1 MNPETRIV
9 VTTIA
14 MVVCLLVAG
23 FRASLDGLTPKQR
36 SVAQLGRWV
45 AKPLAST
52 GFVVLAVQMDAM
64 ASAYGKTVLLAL
76 CLCWLGDAL
85 LLPDGKKRIFLAGLG
100 AFLAG
105 HVVFALAFVPLNT
118 APMWTIGGLLGAAAF
133 AVTAGRWLLPNV
145 SDKMRVPVI
154 AYILAIG
161 TMMGLSVGAVGAG
174 HSPAGAIGAIGFA
187 LSDLA
192 VARNRFIAPGF
203 FNRLWGQPLYYAAQL
218 ILAAT
223 VAPGPGAGW

>member
-76 CLCWLGDAL
+76 CLWQRG
-85 LLPDGKKRIFLAGLG
+85 
-100 AFLAG
+100 
-105 HVVFALAFVPLNT
+105 
-118 APMWTIGGLLGAAAF
+118 
-133 AVTAGRWLLPNV
+133 
-145 SDKMRVPVI
+145 
-154 AYILAIG
+154 
-161 TMMGLSVGAVGAG
+161 
-174 HSPAGAIGAIGFA
+174 
-187 LSDLA
+187 
-192 VARNRFIAPGF
+192 
-203 FNRLWGQPLYYAAQL
+203 
-218 ILAAT
+218 
-223 VAPGPGAGW
+223 